1 MGSQWFLCFPL
12 YLFLLALYRYL
23 YNYPFLSLPL
33 FSYHAFP
40 TPHTGARVEV
50 WLRDDCC
57 CPVAKSRPTL
67 CDPMDHSMPGFP
79 VLHYLP
85 EFAQSNV
92 HWVSDAIQPSHPLLP
107 LYHLVL
113 NISHHQGLFNEL
125 ALCIRWPRYWSFSFS
140 ISISNEYSGLIS
152 IRIDLYDLFAVQ
164 ETLWSLLQYHSSK
177 ASILWHSTFFMVQL
191 SHPYMTT
198 EKP

>member
-1 MGSQWFLCFPL
+1 MVSQWFLYFPL

-23 YNYPFLSLPL
+23 YNYPFLSLPPL

-57 CPVAKSRPTL
+57 CSVAKSHPTL
-67 CDPMDHSMPGFP
+67 CDPMDHSMPDFP

-92 HWVSDAIQPSHPLLP
+92 HWVSDAIQHLILCWPLLLLP
-107 LYHLVL
+107 SIFPSIRVF
-113 NISHHQGLFNEL
+113 FNESVL
-125 ALCIRWPRYWSFSFS
+125 GIRWPKYWSFSIQFFQW
-140 ISISNEYSGLIS
+140 LF
-152 IRIDLYDLFAVQ
+152 RIDFL
-164 ETLWSLLQYHSSK
+164 
-177 ASILWHSTFFMVQL
+177 
-191 SHPYMTT
+191 
-198 EKP
+198 